1 MHGIPPEQLMGN
13 SVKTKFELRDGK
25 PVIVRLPKLNFIDN
39 NVGKPVGKLQMPQW
53 TAAESDP
60 RF

>member
-1 MHGIPPEQLMGN
+1 MGN